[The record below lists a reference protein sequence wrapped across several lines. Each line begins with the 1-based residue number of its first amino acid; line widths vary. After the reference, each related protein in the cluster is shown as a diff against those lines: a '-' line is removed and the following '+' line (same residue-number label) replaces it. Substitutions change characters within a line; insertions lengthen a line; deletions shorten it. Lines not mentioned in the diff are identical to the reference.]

1 VKSVISLGGA
11 WECRGRGIMAEV
23 DIAQGTFGLSGCLYS
38 FQRLWFGLGFTAVL
52 CVYADKLG
60 SLL

>member
-1 VKSVISLGGA
+1 MKSVASLGGT
-11 WECRGRGIMAEV
+11 WERRGRGIMAEV

-38 FQRLWFGLGFTAVL
+38 FHRLWFGSGFRAVL